1 MSEFNRHDVYVEEK
15 GESLGDYYARV
26 FSIMGLGLVITSIV
40 AYMGYYS
47 LVSGGFV
54 YNLLVGSSS
63 MFVMLGLFI
72 AELGIAIALG
82 RGLMNYST
90 ATCRTLFFVYCV
102 LSGVTFSVIPAAYGF
117 GTVFVAFIFA
127 AVLFVSCGIIGKTTS
142 VDLSQFRG
150 LLYGALLAVI
160 IMSILSIFIPILRN
174 NLLIGYFGLIVFL
187 GLTAY
192 DMQKIKAYYYQADG
206 ELKDNLAVYS
216 AFQLYLDFINILLYI
231 IRILGNRNR
240 N

>member
-1 MSEFNRHDVYVEEK
+1 MNDLPLQLSPKQVAVEKKRLLRASKK
-15 GESLGDYYARV
+15 GFFRIFTV
-26 FSIMGLGLVITSIV
+26 PRR
-40 AYMGYYS
+40 
-47 LVSGGFV
+47 GF
-54 YNLLVGSSS
+54 
-63 MFVMLGLFI
+63 
-72 AELGIAIALG
+72 
-82 RGLMNYST
+82 
-90 ATCRTLFFVYCV
+90 
-102 LSGVTFSVIPAAYGF
+102 
-117 GTVFVAFIFA
+117 
-127 AVLFVSCGIIGKTTS
+127 
-142 VDLSQFRG
+142 
-150 LLYGALLAVI
+150 
-160 IMSILSIFIPILRN
+160 SIFIPILRN